1 MRKEDAEDVVI
12 YDARSADL
20 TLGHDEPLPTPV
32 SAALMKGD
40 LLLRALRKWRGLRQ
54 ADLAGNCGITQ
65 GYLPDIEIG
74 RRAGT
79 VELLIA
85 LAAALD
91 IPVAWLMVP
100 GRG

>member
-40 LLLRALRKWRGLRQ
+40 LLLRALRKWRGL
-54 ADLAGNCGITQ
+54 
-65 GYLPDIEIG
+65 P
-74 RRAGT
+74 
-79 VELLIA
+79 
-85 LAAALD
+85 
-91 IPVAWLMVP
+91 
-100 GRG
+100 